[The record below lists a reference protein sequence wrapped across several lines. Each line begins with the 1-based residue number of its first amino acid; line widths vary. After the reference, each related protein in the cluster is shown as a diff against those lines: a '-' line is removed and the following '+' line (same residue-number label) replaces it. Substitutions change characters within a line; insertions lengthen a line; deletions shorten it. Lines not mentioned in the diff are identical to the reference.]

1 MRTGRPRK
9 TAKPKAPVLNYQE
22 VAERCKDSDII
33 TIHYDGICK
42 SGHWYEDHML
52 KMFAQ
57 CKMVHLYGNEYRV
70 EEFPK
75 KGA

>member
-9 TAKPKAPVLNYQE
+9 TEKPKQPVLNYQE

-33 TIHYDGICK
+33 TIHYDGIFK
-42 SGHWYEDHML
+42 RGHWYEDHML